1 MYTEFISFRWRG
13 EGTSTYTPKSN
24 LVRSNDLA
32 NINLCCVAISDEPN
46 TFHEIGVHAFQVFD
60 VRCLVLDS
68 EQGRHVANV
77 PKCL

>member
-32 NINLCCVAISDEPN
+32 NTNLCCVAVSDELN
-46 TFHEIGVHAFQVFD
+46 TFHEIGVYAFQVSD
-60 VRCLVLDS
+60 VRYFVLAS
-68 EQGRHVANV
+68 EQGRHVENV